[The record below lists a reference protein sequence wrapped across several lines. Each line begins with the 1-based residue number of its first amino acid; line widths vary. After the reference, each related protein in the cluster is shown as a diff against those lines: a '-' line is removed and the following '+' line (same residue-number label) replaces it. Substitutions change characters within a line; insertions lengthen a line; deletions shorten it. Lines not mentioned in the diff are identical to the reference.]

1 VDGGGMSVKRS
12 TQRGERRIRY
22 LDQDQ
27 VRALFKSAR
36 ERPVRDQM
44 LLAMLY
50 KFGMRASEAAGLR
63 TGDVDRVRGQVRIQG
78 LKSGLERVYSLPRDL
93 KALLRRYRP
102 AGEFFFASRQGDR
115 MSRTRVWQVVKA
127 TMEAA
132 GIPPEFNVHSL
143 RHSAAVHALDAG
155 LQLEDV
161 RDLLRHRRMS
171 STEIYGEISVRRR
184 NDYLR
189 RLEESSAIVKVR

>member
-1 VDGGGMSVKRS
+1 MIAKRS
-12 TQRGERRIRY
+12 TRPQRRVRY

-27 VRALFKSAR
+27 VRELFRAAR
-36 ERPVRDQM
+36 KRSVRDQL
-44 LLAMLY
+44 LLAFLY
-50 KFGMRASEAAGLR
+50 RFGMRASEACGLR
-63 TGDVDRVRGQVRIQG
+63 TADVNAKRGEVHILG

-93 KALLRRYRP
+93 KPLLRGYRP
-102 AGEFFFASRQGDR
+102 SGEHFFASRQDDGR
-115 MSRTRVWQVVKA
+115 LSRTRVWQVVKE
-127 TMEAA
+127 TMKEA
-132 GIPPEFNVHSL
+132 GISEQFNVHSL

-161 RDLLRHRRMS
+161 RDLLRHRRMA

-189 RLEESSAIVKVR
+189 RLEESPEIVKVR